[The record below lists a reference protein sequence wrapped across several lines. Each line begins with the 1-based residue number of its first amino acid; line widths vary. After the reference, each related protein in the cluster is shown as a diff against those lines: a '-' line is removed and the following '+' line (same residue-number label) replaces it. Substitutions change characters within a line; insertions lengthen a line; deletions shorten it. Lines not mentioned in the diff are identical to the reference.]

1 MKTSLFYD
9 VKATSI
15 LSALHCSQ
23 LLIDYLTT
31 DPKQVSLVL
40 KAFLLTSSWAIGQE
54 TSGTLNKVWLQFTR
68 GETPL
73 STVCANAKQTSL
85 VVSSVRI
92 GH

>member
-1 MKTSLFYD
+1 M
-9 VKATSI
+9 KATSI

-23 LLIDYLTT
+23 LLIDYLIT

-40 KAFLLTSSWAIGQE
+40 KAFLLTSSWAIGQVLVCGYQE
-54 TSGTLNKVWLQFTR
+54 TSGTLNTVWLQFTR

-73 STVCANAKQTSL
+73 STVCANAKQTFV